1 LLTHVIDFVVIM
13 VDIVVVYQYDHIIS
27 YF

>member
-1 LLTHVIDFVVIM
+1 VIDFVVIM